1 MAIRRIT
8 DSLSLTSTLFQD
20 ATRQAQYI
28 TRWLALPED
37 VKIKI
42 KQESLLTLGSPTSR
56 VGLYAAQ
63 VVAAIAAV
71 ELPENQ
77 WQDLIQILLGFIN
90 NGDNVGVRV
99 ATLSAIGYIC
109 ENIVRAGYELLLCV
123 VT

>member
-1 MAIRRIT
+1 
-8 DSLSLTSTLFQD
+8 
-20 ATRQAQYI
+20 
-28 TRWLALPED
+28 

-42 KQESLLTLGSPTSR
+42 KQESLLTLGSPTPR
-56 VGLYAAQ
+56 AGLYAAQ

-99 ATLSAIGYIC
+99 STLSAIGYIC
-109 ENIVRAGYELLLCV
+109 ENIVRSERIVRSSTLY
-123 VT
+123 